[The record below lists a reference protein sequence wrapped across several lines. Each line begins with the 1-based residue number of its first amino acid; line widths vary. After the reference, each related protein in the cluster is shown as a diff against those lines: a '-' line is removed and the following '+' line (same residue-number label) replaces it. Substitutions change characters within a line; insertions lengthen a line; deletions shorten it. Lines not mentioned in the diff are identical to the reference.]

1 MNIPLAFVSALF
13 YLALVSI
20 FYVITLAGVSVYRRL
35 FARRAPESLSQRIA
49 FVALLLPPTAALLP
63 TVAGVILRHMHG
75 GTMSMVTSLPAETP
89 SMATHHTSAC
99 ALIFERVGAIA
110 SFGTASQGASLVLG
124 VGAWLLLVIGT
135 LYAARLTYATHR
147 LETGIWPLL
156 SSPSPRLADSIE
168 RVEKRLALPKPL
180 RRRYFECALPPERSS
195 VMGLLNAR
203 CVLSREFIETA
214 PPEEVDALV
223 AHEAGHLRAGDVYAA
238 FFVGIVNCLFF
249 FLRPVRILGK
259 WWREATELAA
269 DDTAVQG
276 TGNDALAVASAIL
289 RVRGAV
295 VSSFPLPA
303 PLLPFADEGALSA
316 EKRVERLLTQAERAA
331 PVTRPETPIQVAL
344 SWGTTVLLALFGAGL
359 LISSEAACVA
369 HCTLELLRSIL

>member
-1 MNIPLAFVSALF
+1 MNVPLAFVSALF

-20 FYVITLAGVSVYRRL
+20 FYVVTLAVVSVYRRL

-49 FVALLLPPTAALLP
+49 LVALLLPPAAALLP
-63 TVAGVILRHMHG
+63 TIAGVILRHMHG
-75 GTMSMVTSLPAETP
+75 GTMVMAHSLPAATP
-89 SMATHHTSAC
+89 TVAAHHTSAC
-99 ALIFERVGAIA
+99 ALIFERIGAMA
-110 SFGTASQGASLVLG
+110 SFGTASQATSLVLG
-124 VGAWLLLVIGT
+124 IGAWLLLVIGT
-135 LYAARLTYATHR
+135 LHAVRLTYATYR
-147 LETGIWPLL
+147 LETGILPLL
-156 SSPSPRLADSIE
+156 SAPSPRLADSIG
-168 RVEKRLALPKPL
+168 RVGKRLALPKPL

-203 CVLSREFIETA
+203 CVLSREFIEIA

-238 FFVGIVNCLFF
+238 FIVGVVNCLFF
-249 FLRPVRILGK
+249 FLRPVRLLGK
-259 WWREATELAA
+259 WWRESTELAA

-276 TGNDALAVASAIL
+276 AGNDALAVASAIL

-295 VSSFPLPA
+295 VTHFPLPA

-316 EKRVERLLTQAERAA
+316 EKRVERLLTQAERTV
-331 PVTRPETPIQVAL
+331 PVTRPETPIQVAM
-344 SWGTTVLLALFGAGL
+344 SWGATGLLAVFGAGL

-369 HCTLELLRSIL
+369 HCTLELLRNIL